1 MVQVYCPN
9 DECTVPVCHHKHA
22 HEFNKVTCSLTHK
35 LKKNMCCNHTY
46 STCMPVSQTRIPCD
60 DCIRLDCE
68 LRNHIH
74 YEYEYE
80 NCGYVTQETLK
91 RTPVTIT
98 KPNCYGYLYDKNEI
112 QCAEECEITM
122 KCILKC
128 IETVD
133 KGIIL

>member
-9 DECTVPVCHHKHA
+9 DECEVPVCHHKYA
-22 HEFNKVTCSLTHK
+22 HEFDEEKCSLTSK
-35 LKKNMCCNHTY
+35 LKKNMCCSY
-46 STCMPVSQTRIPCD
+46 VTCVHISQKKIPCD
-60 DCIRLDCE
+60 NCIRLDCD

-74 YEYEYE
+74 YEYEYHD
-80 NCGYVTQETLK
+80 CGYVTRETLK

-98 KPNCYGYLYDKNEI
+98 KPNCFGYLYDKNEI
-112 QCAEECEITM
+112 QCAEECEIMT

-128 IETVD
+128 IDTVD